1 MLNQLSNEQLIYLI
15 EQLNHSL
22 FLIGE
27 TCVDE
32 SKNHIDSDKAVN
44 KMIDYINAFNFM
56 PPRGDGAKELAIQE
70 WKTCINDVI
79 IQINNIKNTQ
89 IELLEKDK

>member
-1 MLNQLSNEQLIYLI
+1 MSRKHLGMKRPVRQ
-15 EQLNHSL
+15 
-22 FLIGE
+22 F
-27 TCVDE
+27 
-32 SKNHIDSDKAVN
+32 DKAVN

-56 PPRGDGAKELAIQE
+56 PPRGDDAKELAIQE